1 MHLVI
6 DLHLHSRYAMSTS
19 PRLTLD
25 GIAYGA
31 RRKGIDLVAAPDF
44 THPTWREELRNGL
57 RETAPGSGIFTAHNA
72 NFMLV
77 TEVSCVWRQDGRAR
91 RVHLLLT
98 APDFR
103 AVDHMS
109 NAFAR
114 VQNLESDGRPTLK
127 LSVLDVLHIVKGA
140 DDRCQV
146 IPAHAF
152 TPWYGIFGTKTG
164 FDSLEEVF
172 GKDAHLIP
180 AIESGLSADPAMLA
194 DIPDCASRSIVS
206 FSDAHSPENLAREA
220 TVLVVN
226 ELNYD
231 AVIDALRDRHIVE
244 TYEFHPE
251 HGKYHLDGHRRCGIR
266 FAPEES
272 RSHHNLCPVCEK
284 PLTLGVL
291 HRTQELARAS
301 TRPGDDSQ
309 DNPVQPFRYIVNLRE
324 IIAYAYQCSL
334 KNEKVDDI
342 YDVFIDNYGPEINI
356 LVNHPF
362 RKLTWFTT
370 KRHGGIIIGSAIL
383 DAIKAIRR
391 GEVEVEPGYDGVY
404 GTVSIA
410 TEPAVRYS
418 SRYGIVR

>member
-1 MHLVI
+1 MNLVI

-19 PRLTLD
+19 PRLTLE
-25 GIAYGA
+25 GIAHA
-31 RRKGIDLVAAPDF
+31 AQRKGIDLVAAPDF
-44 THPTWREELRNGL
+44 THPTWREEIRNEL
-57 RETAPGSGIFTAHNA
+57 RETTPGSGIFTAHGA
-72 NFMLV
+72 NFMFV
-77 TEVSCVWRQDGRAR
+77 AEVSCVWRQDGRAR

-98 APDFR
+98 APDFGV
-103 AVDHMS
+103 VDRMS
-109 NAFAR
+109 AAFAR

-127 LSVLDVLHIVKGA
+127 LSALDVLHIVKGA

-152 TPWYGIFGTKTG
+152 TPWYGIFGSKTG

-172 GKDAHLIP
+172 GEDAHLIL

-194 DIPDCASRSIVS
+194 GIPDCANRSIVS

-220 TVLVVN
+220 TVL
-226 ELNYD
+226 EIDGMTYD
-231 AVIDALRDRHIVE
+231 AVIDAMRGKRVVE
-244 TYEFHPE
+244 TYEFHPA
-251 HGKYHLDGHRRCGIR
+251 HGKYHLDGHRRCGVR
-266 FAPEES
+266 FTPEES

-334 KNEKVDDI
+334 KNERVNDI

-370 KRHGGIIIGSAIL
+370 NRHGGIIIGSATL
-383 DAIKAIRR
+383 EAIKAIRR